1 MVETLKVSQSGTLYR
16 VWLVVV
22 VMVMVVRHNQLT
34 MSINSMR
41 SRNLGLL
48 QEIIQE
54 WIDEYYRMRDNQVRC
69 LFYNE

>member
-1 MVETLKVSQSGTLYR
+1 
-16 VWLVVV
+16 
-22 VMVMVVRHNQLT
+22 

-69 LFYNE
+69 LFYNNEWSNND

>member
-1 MVETLKVSQSGTLYR
+1 
-16 VWLVVV
+16 
-22 VMVMVVRHNQLT
+22 

-69 LFYNE
+69 LFYNEWMIKQWLTWTIVVVVDCLQG